1 MATDSV
7 TLDVTVP
14 TPALHITP
22 SGPIQGAVVGGPQD
36 IRCIASTVS
45 GVDIGSVSF
54 NWMLIGGGLITS
66 SNNSNRVSI
75 SPTTTNDSS
84 FTSTLQFDYVT
95 EEDDGIYVCTV
106 VILETDVSEFVE
118 IETFHVPTP
127 NATVSNISTQIVGKS
142 LMLECNVT
150 TVRGIISSVDIVWNS
165 YGIELQR
172 MNGINPNYSQND
184 FMIYRSVY
192 IIPLLSTTDDGG
204 AYQCEVMINTSPP
217 VMATDSVTLDVTVP
231 TPTVSIT
238 PSGPIQGAM
247 VGSPH
252 DIQCTVSTVSGV
264 EPHLIL
270 ISWMGPGGDTITND
284 SRVTISPTS
293 GSGNNY
299 TSSLQFMYLMEGD
312 EGTYECNVMILETSV
327 SDIVQMSN
335 FTVQIEASRN
345 TAGDNDTSVVFIIL
359 FVIATVLCILFAILV
374 IFMVTKQ
381 RSRSK
386 YPKPS
391 NQVELMH
398 VAQTGTNRNSLK
410 DESMFV
416 SGKDVGTDQTEVMEN
431 PYTVDNKTNASTDF
445 EVQITAGTADDQLY
459 IYNLQYFEA

>member
-1 MATDSV
+1 MYVRA
-7 TLDVTVP
+7 
-14 TPALHITP
+14 IF
-22 SGPIQGAVVGGPQD
+22 Q
-36 IRCIASTVS
+36 
-45 GVDIGSVSF
+45 
-54 NWMLIGGGLITS
+54 LIFLS
-66 SNNSNRVSI
+66 
-75 SPTTTNDSS
+75 
-84 FTSTLQFDYVT
+84 
-95 EEDDGIYVCTV
+95 
-106 VILETDVSEFVE
+106 
-118 IETFHVPTP
+118 VPTP

-335 FTVQIEASRN
+335 FTGEIV
-345 TAGDNDTSVVFIIL
+345 
-359 FVIATVLCILFAILV
+359 C
-374 IFMVTKQ
+374 
-381 RSRSK
+381 
-386 YPKPS
+386 
-391 NQVELMH
+391 
-398 VAQTGTNRNSLK
+398 
-410 DESMFV
+410 
-416 SGKDVGTDQTEVMEN
+416 
-431 PYTVDNKTNASTDF
+431 
-445 EVQITAGTADDQLY
+445 
-459 IYNLQYFEA
+459 LQF